1 MKKLWMILL
10 LVFLMCLNF
19 SCQQPVEETVEKVK
33 SALDVEADIAA
44 IEILTKECSRA
55 WNEGDYEGYM
65 ALIDEN
71 ALFLP
76 PNALTFGGIEAI
88 KSLYSNSFNSLD
100 FDVTITT
107 EEIHVAGDLAFSRDG
122 WKGSMNPKDGSEP
135 ILFDNKTL
143 SIYKR
148 QADGSWKYWRVMYS
162 SNTAFANQ

>member
-76 PNALTFGGIEAI
+76 PNA
-88 KSLYSNSFNSLD
+88 YSNSFNSLD

-162 SNTAFANQ
+162 SNTLPTNQ